1 MSKTEQAYQKLRHD
15 ILFTRL
21 LPDAPLNLKK
31 LCETYGFGWTPIR
44 EALARLESEQLVQS
58 RENRGFIVAPV
69 SESDLKDLTQAR
81 LTVELAMLRE
91 AMEGGDEAWEENIV
105 TAHFRL
111 SRFKVDART
120 LTDADFDAWEVLHDG
135 FHRAVLA
142 ACPSK
147 TLHYFYDHV
156 NAHLLRHRKFL
167 AISPAI
173 KATQDGAGD
182 VENVLGSLENAVA
195 LEGHTDI
202 MNAVIDRDVEQAVQ
216 LLSDHIQLTRK
227 VFSVA
232 KPAAD
237 TAL

>member
-21 LPDAPLNLKK
+21 LPDTPLNLKK
-31 LCETYGFGWTPIR
+31 LCDTYGFGWTPMR

-58 RENRGFIVAPV
+58 RENRGFTVASV
-69 SESDLKDLTQAR
+69 SEADLKDLTKAR

-91 AMEGGDEAWEENIV
+91 AIEFGDEAWEEKIV
-105 TAHFRL
+105 TTHFRL
-111 SRFKVDART
+111 SRSKVDARK

-156 NAHLLRHRKFL
+156 NAQLLRHRKFL

-173 KATQDGAGD
+173 KAARDGAQD
-182 VENVLGSLENAVA
+182 KENVLRSLENAVA
-195 LEGHTDI
+195 LDGHTAI
-202 MNAVIDRDVEQAVQ
+202 MNAVIDRDVTLATE
-216 LLSDHIQLTRK
+216 LLTAHIQLTRK

-232 KPAAD
+232 KP
-237 TAL
+237 TV

>member
-31 LCETYGFGWTPIR
+31 LCETYGFGWTPMR

-58 RENRGFIVAPV
+58 RENRGFSVASV
-69 SESDLKDLTQAR
+69 SERDLKDLTKAR
-81 LTVELAMLRE
+81 LTVELAMLRD
-91 AMEGGDEAWEENIV
+91 AMEFGDEAWEEKIV
-105 TAHFRL
+105 TTHFRL
-111 SRFKVDART
+111 SRSKVDARN
-120 LTDADFDAWEVLHDG
+120 LTDADFDGWELLHDG

-156 NAHLLRHRKFL
+156 NAQLLRHRKYL

-173 KATQDGAGD
+173 KAARDGAGD
-182 VENVLGSLENAVA
+182 IESIQSSLENAVA
-195 LEGHTDI
+195 LEGHTAI
-202 MNAVIDRDVEQAVQ
+202 MNAVIDRDDALAVH
-216 LLSDHIQLTRK
+216 LLSAHIQLTHK

-232 KPAAD
+232 KPAVE
-237 TAL
+237 TAR